1 MAETVI
7 TDLRVIDIK
16 KVKPSGFV
24 DTHIVQKL
32 KTELQEMKVIVDML
46 LNIKDKTELPARIRT
61 KIRSF
66 NTSIVQFV
74 REVEEDLSGTFNDIK
89 TQKQHLAKQITK
101 YYNQC
106 FNSNQNNYLYLLE
119 TLAIANSFVKPELQ
133 NSKEIERLQKD
144 YEAKLGELSATLI
157 TIKESKLQLN
167 KNKQQS
173 ETILK
178 ELQKK
183 VSEQT
188 VSDYA
193 VVFGTQA
200 GEHKTLADKW
210 LKTGIWISA
219 IFIALIIICAL
230 TNFLPTERIGE
241 SGNILGYNISNII
254 TKALIIALIIFV
266 ISFSFKQYS
275 VNRHLQALNTQRQ
288 KALNS
293 YKLFMASISKD
304 DINSRNALMIQV
316 AKAIY
321 EPQSTGFLSEKGQ
334 QVNSGLV
341 EITKLISQNGA

>member
-7 TDLRVIDIK
+7 TDLREIDIEK
-16 KVKPSGFV
+16 IKPSGFV
-24 DTHIVQKL
+24 APHIVKNV
-32 KTELQEMKVIVDML
+32 KTELQEMKVVVDML
-46 LNIKDKTELPARIRT
+46 LNIKDKTELPAKVKT
-61 KIRSF
+61 KITNF
-66 NTSIVQFV
+66 NSSIVGFV
-74 REVEEDLSGTFNDIK
+74 TEIERELNGTSNDITNRK
-89 TQKQHLAKQITK
+89 EQLATQITK

-119 TLAIANSFVKPELQ
+119 TLAIANSFVKPELK
-133 NSKEIERLQKD
+133 NSNELKKLQKD
-144 YEAKLGELSATLI
+144 YESKLGELSDSLI
-157 TIKESKLQLN
+157 TIKESELQLK

-173 ETILK
+173 ETILD
-178 ELQKK
+178 ELKK
-183 VSEQT
+183 KTSEQT

-193 VVFGTQA
+193 VVFGEQS
-200 GEHKTLADKW
+200 DKHRDIAKQW
-210 LKTGIWISA
+210 LTVGICISS
-219 IFIALIIICAL
+219 IFIILIVVSAL
-230 TNFLPTERIGE
+230 TNFLPTEHI
-241 SGNILGYNISNII
+241 IQDKVTGYNISNII

-321 EPQSTGFLSEKGQ
+321 EPQSTGFLNEKGQ

-341 EITKLISQNGA
+341 EITKLISQNGN